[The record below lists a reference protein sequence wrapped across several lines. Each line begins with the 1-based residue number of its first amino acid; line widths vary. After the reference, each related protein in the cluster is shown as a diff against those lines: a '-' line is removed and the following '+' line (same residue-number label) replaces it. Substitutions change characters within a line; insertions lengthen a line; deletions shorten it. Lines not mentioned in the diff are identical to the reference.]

1 MYSEIGLFALKLS
14 LILAIYGAIGSFVGH
29 FKKNPQLVLSARY
42 ALFSV
47 VFLLTISTISLV
59 VGFVSQDFSL
69 RYVYEN
75 SNLSMPVEYTWVA
88 FYAGNAGSLLFIAMV
103 YSILIAV
110 TLITVVRAYRNL
122 AASVAGIL
130 GVVLVFFLG
139 VIVFLANPLE
149 KLDYIPPDGL
159 GINPLLIH
167 FGMFIHPP
175 MQMTGLISVVI
186 PFSLILASALV
197 GKPYPFKWLSLVRIW
212 ALISWVILTLGLML
226 GSWWAYTILGWGGYW
241 AWDPVEN
248 SALMPWFG
256 MTALVHSLVV
266 EMRRGIFRLWNVILA
281 TIAFSLASVGMF
293 INRGGPVPSVHSFAE
308 SSLGWVFLIFLGCV
322 LFISSMIII
331 WREDVLRSHHRMGSY
346 FSREA
351 AFLLQ
356 NILFLVVTFI
366 TLWGTIYPV
375 ISDVFFGE
383 IVSVG
388 EPYYNRV
395 NGPVLLIIVALMGIA
410 PVLPWGQARLA
421 ILKKRLLIPALSSL
435 GMVILLLILGLTQ
448 VVPIIA
454 FAVLTFIVG
463 TILDELVRG
472 TISRIKRG
480 ENYIASFWN
489 LINSNRTRYGGFIVH
504 MGIVI
509 LAVGATGSSF
519 YSVQKDFVFEVGE
532 TKNLGR
538 YSFTYDNLERKAFL
552 DRQEITSEFSVYLKD
567 KFIANINTTRAFYP
581 QFDLTSSK
589 AGIVS
594 TLAEDFY
601 IVSSGLN
608 NDEQAVF
615 RVYIN
620 PLVKWMWLSGPIIL
634 LGTIVA
640 ILGAFF
646 QVRRKNI

>member
-14 LILAIYGAIGSFVGH
+14 LILAIYGTIGSFVGH
-29 FKKNPQLVLSARY
+29 FKKNPRLVLSARY

-59 VGFVSQDFSL
+59 VGFVSQDFSI

-110 TLITVVRAYRNL
+110 TLITVIRAYRNL
-122 AASVAGIL
+122 AACVAGIL

-197 GKPYPFKWLSLVRIW
+197 GQPYPFKWLSLVRIW

-308 SSLGWVFLIFLGCV
+308 SSLGWVFLVFLGCV
-322 LFISSMIII
+322 VFI
-331 WREDVLRSHHRMGSY
+331 
-346 FSREA
+346 
-351 AFLLQ
+351 
-356 NILFLVVTFI
+356 
-366 TLWGTIYPV
+366 
-375 ISDVFFGE
+375 
-383 IVSVG
+383 
-388 EPYYNRV
+388 
-395 NGPVLLIIVALMGIA
+395 
-410 PVLPWGQARLA
+410 
-421 ILKKRLLIPALSSL
+421 
-435 GMVILLLILGLTQ
+435 
-448 VVPIIA
+448 
-454 FAVLTFIVG
+454 
-463 TILDELVRG
+463 
-472 TISRIKRG
+472 
-480 ENYIASFWN
+480 
-489 LINSNRTRYGGFIVH
+489 
-504 MGIVI
+504 
-509 LAVGATGSSF
+509 
-519 YSVQKDFVFEVGE
+519 
-532 TKNLGR
+532 
-538 YSFTYDNLERKAFL
+538 
-552 DRQEITSEFSVYLKD
+552 
-567 KFIANINTTRAFYP
+567 
-581 QFDLTSSK
+581 
-589 AGIVS
+589 
-594 TLAEDFY
+594 
-601 IVSSGLN
+601 
-608 NDEQAVF
+608 
-615 RVYIN
+615 
-620 PLVKWMWLSGPIIL
+620 
-634 LGTIVA
+634 
-640 ILGAFF
+640 
-646 QVRRKNI
+646 

>member
-1 MYSEIGLFALKLS
+1 LYSEIGLFALKLS
-14 LILAIYGAIGSFVGH
+14 FVLAIYGTIGSFVGH
-29 FKKNPQLVLSARY
+29 FQKNPRLVLSARY
-42 ALFSV
+42 ALFCV
-47 VFLLTISTISLV
+47 VFLLIIATISLV
-59 VGFVSQDFSL
+59 IGFVAHDFSI

-75 SNLSMPVEYTWVA
+75 SNLSMPVQYTWVA

-103 YSILIAV
+103 YAILILV
-110 TLITVVRAYRNL
+110 TLVTVIKVYRNL
-122 AASVAGIL
+122 APCVAGIL
-130 GVVLVFFLG
+130 GAVLVFFLG

-197 GKPYPFKWLSLVRIW
+197 GKPYPSKWLSLVRIW

-322 LFISSMIII
+322 VCISSIIII
-331 WREDVLRSHHRMGSY
+331 WRENVLRSHHRMGSY

-375 ISDVFFGE
+375 ISDLLFNE

-395 NGPVLLIIVALMGIA
+395 NGPVLLVIVALMGIA
-410 PVLPWGQARLA
+410 PVLPWGQARLT
-421 ILKKRLLIPALSSL
+421 ILKKRLLVPALGAL
-435 GMVILLLILGLTQ
+435 GMVFLVLILGLTQ
-448 VVPIIA
+448 IVPIIA
-454 FAVLTFIVG
+454 FVILTFIVS

-472 TISRIKRG
+472 TIAHIKRG

-504 MGIVI
+504 IGIVV

-519 YSVQKDFVFEVGE
+519 YAEQKDFVFELGE
-532 TKNLGR
+532 TKNLGK
-538 YSFTYDNLERKAFL
+538 YSFSYDNLKRKTFL
-552 DRQEITSEFSVYLKD
+552 DREEIKSEFTIYLKD
-567 KFIANINTTRAFYP
+567 KFVANISTTRSFYP

-594 TLAEDFY
+594 TFTEDFY
-601 IVSSGLN
+601 IVSSGIN
-608 NDEQAVF
+608 NDDKAVF

-640 ILGAFF
+640 IWGAFLHP
-646 QVRRKNI
+646 RRKKV